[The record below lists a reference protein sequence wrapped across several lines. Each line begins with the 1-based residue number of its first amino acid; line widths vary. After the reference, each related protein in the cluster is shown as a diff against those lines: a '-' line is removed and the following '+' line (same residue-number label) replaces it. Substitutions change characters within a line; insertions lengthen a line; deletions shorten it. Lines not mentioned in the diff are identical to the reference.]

1 MTYYIVYMAENA
13 TGSYT
18 GVSTVTTLLPIKTID
33 DVDMV
38 ADAIKKKTKLSKV
51 LVLDWKE
58 LEEKQAAR
66 AEEQEVL

>member
-13 TGSYT
+13 TGSCT